1 MYRIID
7 MGGGNWYGVEMLKDG
22 RTFQDEFEEFEEM
35 LNTSQTLYIV
45 NTIEDFE
52 EENGVEVTLI
62 ERE

>member
-22 RTFQDEFEEFEEM
+22 RTLQDEFEEFEEM